1 MFGLRWRHAF
11 PEVLTLESL
20 DRVLDSTESAPVLI
34 YKHSIT
40 CGASAL
46 ALEQVTRLASSDM
59 SLPIHLVP
67 VQKARAVSDA
77 FAERLNLR
85 HESPQLIL
93 VDHRAVRWHASHF
106 DVTANRTREAL
117 EALGLATGS

>member
-1 MFGLRWRHAF
+1 MFGLRRRHAF
-11 PEVLTLESL
+11 PELLTLESL
-20 DRVLDSTESAPVLI
+20 DRILDSTESTPVLI
-34 YKHSIT
+34 YKHSVT

-46 ALEQVTRLASSDM
+46 ALEQLTRLASSDV

-77 FAERLNLR
+77 IAERLNLR

-93 VDHRAVRWHASHF
+93 VDRGAVRWHASHF
-106 DVTANRTREAL
+106 DVTADRTRDAL
-117 EALGLATGS
+117 RSLGLVTGS